1 MCGIAGEWDWRGE
14 PRAPNVLAAMI
25 ASLAHRGP
33 EGQSCWFSSDRAL
46 ALAYAR
52 LSFFKGAE
60 TQPVSNGRN
69 TIFVVCNG
77 EIYNYQELT
86 GLVRQSGLDF
96 DVQSDIAVIPYLY
109 ELRGVSSFAL
119 LRGEFAFALYDS
131 EERSLYLVRDRFGIK
146 PLYYHISGSAVGFA
160 SAPRPVLQLWQ

>member
-1 MCGIAGEWDWRGE
+1 
-14 PRAPNVLAAMI
+14 VK
-25 ASLAHRGP
+25 S
-33 EGQSCWFSSDRAL
+33 
-46 ALAYAR
+46 
-52 LSFFKGAE
+52 
-60 TQPVSNGRN
+60 
-69 TIFVVCNG
+69 TI
-77 EIYNYQELT
+77 ILT
-86 GLVRQSGLDF
+86 GLVRRSGLDF